1 MSGPEQTDQQMS
13 GISTSLFLRSDT
25 MHLPV
30 PPPRRGA
37 PGTRARARGYGPA
50 RDLALGLALAGAL
63 LGAAPAGAVSNT
75 SGPTDWRLVPGQAF
89 QGVSGALDSTA
100 RLWFTDSAGQAFV
113 CSGTLLAGGRHVL
126 TAAHCADD
134 FVTLRVD
141 FGLAGGAPAVS
152 RTASAD
158 KVWLQPGWN
167 GTLSTGADLAVIELD
182 APVTSIRGAM
192 LSTGSAVGSNFLFAG
207 YGTTTTGSSTQGG
220 TWADPDW
227 GHWGM
232 NSFDVSTQVF
242 NTITRGRG
250 EASFGET
257 WLFDFDAPQG
267 QARPDPLA
275 WMKARSW
282 LPQARH
288 WAGASGDGSTPDSPG
303 LGAMEALLAPGDSGA
318 GAFVWDGT
326 QWLLSGVMSWTMQT
340 CQQSTQLMC
349 DHTGSNPSSFG
360 DLAAATAVY
369 THVGWINGIL
379 DERSM
384 AMGPLMV
391 ASVVPEP
398 SVYALFG
405 AGLLVISLLAVRR
418 RSTNPLRYSPS
429 GK

>member
-1 MSGPEQTDQQMS
+1 MSGAEQTDQQMS
-13 GISTSLFLRSDT
+13 GISSSLFLRSVT
-25 MHLPV
+25 MQLPV
-30 PPPRRGA
+30 PSPHRGA
-37 PGTRARARGYGPA
+37 RASGTAL
-50 RDLALGLALAGAL
+50 DLALGCAVAGAL
-63 LGAAPAGAVSNT
+63 LAATPAGAVSNT
-75 SGPTDWRLVPGQAF
+75 SGPTDWRLAPGQAF
-89 QGVSGALDSTA
+89 EGVSGALDSTA

-113 CSGTLLAGGRHVL
+113 CSGTLLAGGKHVL

-134 FVTLRVD
+134 FATLRVD
-141 FGLAGGAPAVS
+141 FGLSGGAPAIS

-182 APVTSIRGAM
+182 APVTSIRGAT
-192 LSTGSAVGSNFLFAG
+192 LSTGSAIGSNFLFAG

-288 WAGASGDGSTPDSPG
+288 WAGASGDGSIPDNPG

-349 DHTGSNPSSFG
+349 DYTGSNPSSFG

-369 THVGWINGIL
+369 THVDWINGIL
-379 DERSM
+379 DERTMS
-384 AMGPLMV
+384 MGPLMV

-405 AGLLVISLLAVRR
+405 AGLLVISLMAVRR
-418 RSTNPLRYSPS
+418 RSTSPLRYSPS